1 MVALKLFDLAMSQ
14 VKLTSQFAIFN
25 REMKSKEV
33 SPDDRG
39 GDYGGTK
46 QLTKKAIDGSSLTSF
61 LRSGKPILMFLIMIL
76 YYRVKFAFVSRFSDK
91 TGDL

>member
-33 SPDDRG
+33 SPDDRD
-39 GDYGGTK
+39 GDYAGTK
-46 QLTKKAIDGSSLTSF
+46 QLTKKLSTAA
-61 LRSGKPILMFLIMIL
+61 R
-76 YYRVKFAFVSRFSDK
+76 
-91 TGDL
+91 

>member
-1 MVALKLFDLAMSQ
+1 MVALKLFDLATSQ

-39 GDYGGTK
+39 GDYAGTK